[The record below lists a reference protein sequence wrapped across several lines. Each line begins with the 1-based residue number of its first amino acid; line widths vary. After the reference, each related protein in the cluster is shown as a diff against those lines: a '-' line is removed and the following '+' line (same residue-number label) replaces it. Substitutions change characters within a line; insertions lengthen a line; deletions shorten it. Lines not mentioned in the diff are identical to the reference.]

1 MSQLTFL
8 PLDSPANPLASPG
21 SAQASKMTVTSGR
34 KLCALSKKPDPVGY
48 LARTCLASSVW
59 HSMTC
64 WLRWNVRATPQRRL
78 LYQLAPSTP
87 HTDGIESGLW
97 RTPSA
102 TDGDGGVMEMREGT
116 ADKYKLRDQIQ
127 AMNQRFWPTPKAQN
141 ANAPGIHGNG
151 GQDLQ
156 TVVAIMNGLLPT
168 PTVNGNYNRKGASA
182 KSGDGLAT
190 AITHLLPTP
199 RANSGVSRTPG
210 TGGKCL
216 QEEVRHL
223 ESKHGKLDP
232 EFVEWLMGYP
242 IGWSDCADSAT
253 P

>member
-8 PLDSPANPLASPG
+8 PLDSPANPLALPG

-34 KLCALSKKPDPVGY
+34 KLCALFRKPDPVGY

-87 HTDGIESGLW
+87 HTNGIASGL
-97 RTPSA
+97 
-102 TDGDGGVMEMREGT
+102 
-116 ADKYKLRDQIQ
+116 L
-127 AMNQRFWPTPKAQN
+127 PTPKAQN

-156 TVVAIMNGLLPT
+156 TVVAIMNGLF
-168 PTVNGNYNRKGASA
+168 
-182 KSGDGLAT
+182 
-190 AITHLLPTP
+190 PTP

-223 ESKHGKLDP
+223 ESKHGKLNP

-242 IGWSDCADSAT
+242 IGWSDCADSET